1 MRDKAWGTWQDY
13 APPGQN
19 TGYQSWRGAATPFR
33 GKTRLGQQLMPV
45 RDHTPLTYATLPWT
59 AGIYRVFFVLGA
71 VAELVGIEGGEI
83 DDTQIR

>member
-1 MRDKAWGTWQDY
+1 
-13 APPGQN
+13 
-19 TGYQSWRGAATPFR
+19 
-33 GKTRLGQQLMPV
+33 MPV

-59 AGIYRVFFVLGA
+59 AGIYRVFFLLGA